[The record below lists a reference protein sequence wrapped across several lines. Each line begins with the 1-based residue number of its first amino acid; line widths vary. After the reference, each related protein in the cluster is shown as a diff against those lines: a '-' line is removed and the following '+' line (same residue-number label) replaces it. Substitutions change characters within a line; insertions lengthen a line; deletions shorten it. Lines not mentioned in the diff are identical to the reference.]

1 MSKIR
6 LAIFDLDHTLVST
19 NISFA
24 FGKFLFLKGK
34 MPLSCMLR
42 SSAAYFAHKVLGT
55 SLEKVH
61 NQILK
66 AYLNR
71 LPKEDLTSLSSEFI
85 DKKLNGLLDP
95 KVVEEMNKAYREGAL
110 ISLCTSSPDFLVSL
124 IASKLSIELWCAS
137 RYKFDKRGYLCKI
150 DPIVNGPEKASFI
163 QKVLEKEKISRE
175 EVIAYSDSFL
185 DLPMFEL
192 SGHPVAV
199 NPDRRLKRHSLLK
212 NWRVLNT

>member
-1 MSKIR
+1 LSKIR

-24 FGKFLFLKGK
+24 FGKFLFFKGM

-42 SSAAYFAHKVLGT
+42 SSAAYFSHKILGT
-55 SLEKVH
+55 SLETVH

-71 LPKEDLTSLSSEFI
+71 LPKEVLTSLSAEFI
-85 DKKLNGLLDP
+85 ESKLKDLLDP
-95 KVVEEMNKAYREGAL
+95 KVYDEMQKASHGGAL

-124 IASKLSIELWCAS
+124 IASKLSIDLWCAS
-137 RYKFDKRGYLCKI
+137 RYKFDNSGFLCKI

-163 QKVLEKEKISRE
+163 QRVLDKELIAKE
-175 EVIAYSDSFL
+175 EVAAYSDSYL

-199 NPDRRLKRHSLLK
+199 NPDRKLKQHSLLK
-212 NWRVLNT
+212 SWRVLNT